1 MQPRCI
7 GFRSKPYLNRLEKV
21 TGSWVGNPVDLTG
34 SDMPEIEEISAGK
47 STPNKS
53 TAPAEGPNITANG
66 DPQHDH
72 ESTEGQEKV

>member
-1 MQPRCI
+1 
-7 GFRSKPYLNRLEKV
+7 
-21 TGSWVGNPVDLTG
+21 
-34 SDMPEIEEISAGK
+34 MPEIEEISAGK

-72 ESTEGQEKV
+72 ESTEGQEKVFFSPAVKRVFLVNANE